1 MDSGFPGEREV
12 GRISWRRR
20 VRWRGVMVVL
30 GGILMHLTLGTLY
43 TFGNLSP
50 YLTSFMREYGSA
62 PSLTYTQC
70 AWIYALAAIGQGAS
84 VSVGGLLERKVGP
97 KLCSLIGGWGMSL
110 GVFLTYFSA
119 KESFGLTILTYG
131 AMFGFFVGLA
141 YAVPLGCAMRWF
153 PQRKGLVN
161 GLVVAGFGGG
171 AFIFDQVQTA
181 FINPDNFKPDK
192 EVDGEKYFD
201 QASVLDRV
209 PTVFLILGGCYSGMQ
224 LLAAPLMCNP
234 PGYSSTQPQSQKK
247 ESVNHQE
254 GEATTDD
261 DIDSKSP
268 LLDQPDKEEGGVF
281 SSSVPATGDME
292 KQPSVE
298 DVDDYTLSPRQ
309 VLKSRHFYCLW
320 AMFLL
325 NGMGSTFISTL
336 YKAYGQTFIKDDT
349 FLALVGSF
357 AAVFNGAG
365 RIFWGTI
372 ADKLSC
378 RVAMLSMSAA
388 FCALILTLSVT
399 SYGGKPLFFI
409 YVCLLFGSF
418 SGSFSIFPT
427 ATAKC
432 FGRKYLGVNYGLVF
446 TSQILISPL
455 GVFLSEKLKTLIGWN
470 GLFFFVGAFS
480 LTSFLLAMFAF
491 TAKDKKGKEI

>member
-1 MDSGFPGEREV
+1 
-12 GRISWRRR
+12 
-20 VRWRGVMVVL
+20 MVVL

-62 PSLTYTQC
+62 PSLTHTQC
-70 AWIYALAAIGQGAS
+70 AWIFALASMGQG
-84 VSVGGLLERKVGP
+84 
-97 KLCSLIGGWGMSL
+97 
-110 GVFLTYFSA
+110 T
-119 KESFGLTILTYG
+119 SFGCISNLRDGKGVVRTDGPHIRPHVWIRYWPGLHSTAGVCNEEMAFHRKLHLPRRLT
-131 AMFGFFVGLA
+131 ANEDNNFKVK
-141 YAVPLGCAMRWF
+141 WF

-181 FINPDNFKPDK
+181 FINPDNLKPLK
-192 EVDGEKYFD
+192 EVGGDKHFD

-234 PGYSSTQPQSQKK
+234 PGYSSTQPQPEKK
-247 ESVNHQE
+247 EPVNQ
-254 GEATTDD
+254 GGGATRRDD
-261 DIDSKSP
+261 DLHPPSP
-268 LLDQPDKEEGGVF
+268 LLDQPNKDGREGS
-281 SSSVPATGDME
+281 SSSVPATTADKADE
-292 KQPSVE
+292 QPCVE
-298 DVDDYTLSPRQ
+298 DTDDYTVSPRQ

-320 AMFLL
+320 AMFFL
-325 NGMGSTFISTL
+325 NGMGTTFISTL

-372 ADKLSC
+372 ADKFSC
-378 RVAMLSMSAA
+378 RVALLCMSAA
-388 FCALILTLSVT
+388 FCSLMLTMSVT

-418 SGSFSIFPT
+418 SGSYVLFPT

-432 FGRKYLGVNYGLVF
+432 FGRKSLGVNYGLVF
-446 TSQILISPL
+446 TSQILIAPL
-455 GVFLSEKLKTLIGWN
+455 GVFLSETLKTLIGWN
-470 GLFFFVGAFS
+470 GLFFFVAAFS

-491 TAKDKKGKEI
+491 TAKDKNGKEI